1 MAMSDCI
8 ILALALAASGIGA
21 ALVAAWAL
29 LRQVDEE
36 DDWR

>member
-1 MAMSDCI
+1 MDIIDWI
-8 ILALALAASGIGA
+8 ILGLALVLSGVGA
-21 ALVAAWAL
+21 FLVAAWVL